1 MQRQKNGALKY
12 TIIILRKIIPM
23 IVPKNEY
30 IVYRAVAPDE
40 FVIQDGKLVGFV
52 KNENVRENS
61 PVQNTAKKRI
71 FFLNDAERK
80 SVKNE
85 IDCHSSDEYDCI
97 IYEIY
102 TLFRRNELK
111 QEIKIE
117 SAE

>member
-1 MQRQKNGALKY
+1 M
-12 TIIILRKIIPM
+12 
-23 IVPKNEY
+23 
-30 IVYRAVAPDE
+30 
-40 FVIQDGKLVGFV
+40 IQDGKLVGFV

-85 IDCHSSDEYDCI
+85 IDCHSSDEYDCN